1 MANKMGDLQG
11 LMTFAEVLETGSFS
25 RAAQTLGI
33 AKSSV
38 SKRVSALERELGV
51 RLIQRSTR
59 KLRVTEEGEAL
70 FQRCARI
77 RQELDEAER
86 EVAGF
91 RESPHGTIRL
101 GAPPLFA
108 NTRLASL
115 LPEFLSRY
123 PDLKIELRLNEK
135 QSDLIAGGYDISL
148 RTGELA
154 DSSLVAQRLCT
165 FKAVLCAAPRYLEIH
180 GRPQHPAEIED
191 HNYLAWQGPERAPI
205 TQLMFR
211 KGARSYRAKI
221 DSNLS
226 STDAMSIREAAV
238 NGGGITLLPDFAIHD
253 ELDSGLLE
261 VLLDDYDVH
270 SIPLSLVY
278 PQRQQIPLKVR
289 VLADFLKDVFSAGR
303 GPTA

>member
-1 MANKMGDLQG
+1 MV
-11 LMTFAEVLETGSFS
+11 FAEVLEIGSFS
-25 RAAQTLGI
+25 GAAQSLGI

-91 RESPHGTIRL
+91 REAPRGTIRL

-108 NTRLASL
+108 STRLAGL

-123 PDLKIELRLNEK
+123 PDLRIELRASEK
-135 QSDLIAGGYDISL
+135 QSDLIAGGYDASL

-154 DSSLVAQRLCT
+154 DSSLVA
-165 FKAVLCAAPRYLEIH
+165 LCAAPRYLETH
-180 GRPQHPAEIED
+180 GRPQHPSDVER
-191 HNYLAWQGPERAPI
+191 HNYLAWQSPDRLPI
-205 TQLMFR
+205 SQLMFR
-211 KGARSYRAKI
+211 KGARSYRAKTV
-221 DSNLS
+221 SNFS
-226 STDAMSIREAAV
+226 STDAMSIREATV
-238 NGGGITLLPDFAIHD
+238 NGGGITLLPDFAIHG
-253 ELDSGLLE
+253 EVESGLLE
-261 VLLDDYDVH
+261 VLLGDYDVH
-270 SIPLSLVY
+270 EIPLSIVY
-278 PQRQQIPLKVR
+278 PQREQRPLKVR
-289 VLADFLKDVFSAGR
+289 VLAEYLKDAFGSRAL
-303 GPTA
+303 TT